1 VIRFLIGFLATLG
14 ALAVVV
20 VIVVAA
26 LVWSLLTPAP
36 PELPERVVLRLDLRQ
51 GLAEMPGGDPLAALG
66 LRPEITL
73 TEAVM
78 ALERAAADPRVHGVV
93 ARLGGEG
100 PRLAQAQE
108 LRAAI
113 ARLREAGKFTLAHA
127 DSFGEFGPGTRGYY
141 LASGFEEIHLQ
152 PMGAIGLTGLLIE
165 TPLLRE
171 LLDNLGVLPSGD
183 KRGTYKSLA
192 ETFTESELTPWNR
205 EALEA
210 LADSVIAQIADGIAA
225 GRGLGGDAVRAL
237 IDRGPFMANEALDAG
252 LVDGLSYF
260 DEVAEQA
267 LTRAG
272 PGAGDVGLTR
282 YLLALGPPPQ
292 DAPVVALIHG
302 VGRIQRGESDYGPAG
317 GWVMGAD
324 TVADA
329 LTQASE
335 DPEVQAILFR
345 VDSGGGSAVASE
357 TIGRAVR
364 RAVAAGKPVIVS
376 MADMAASGGYWIAM
390 DASTIV
396 ARPATLTG
404 SIGVFAGKPVLAGFW
419 DHIGVN
425 WGRVQRGANADMWS
439 TGLDFDESGRERL
452 DAFLDHTYAA
462 FIAGVAR
469 GRELPE
475 EQARAAA
482 EGRVWTGAQ
491 ALELGLVDDLGGLPR
506 ALALARE
513 AAGVAPDAPIALR
526 PYPPPRTPFEQALD
540 LFRPSPLGLDALA
553 GRLRGLATPGTLAAP
568 PLVIR

>member
-1 VIRFLIGFLATLG
+1 VLRFLVGFLATLG
-14 ALAVVV
+14 ALAVAGLL
-20 VIVVAA
+20 VVA
-26 LVWSLLTPAP
+26 LLIWSLLTPAAP
-36 PELPERVVLRLDLRQ
+36 QLPERVVLRLDLRQ

-73 TEAVM
+73 TQAVV
-78 ALERAAADPRVHGVV
+78 ALERAARDPRVQGVV
-93 ARLGGEG
+93 ARLGGGG
-100 PRLAQAQE
+100 PGLAQAQE

-113 ARLREAGKFTLAHA
+113 AGLREAGKFTLAHA

-141 LASGFEEIHLQ
+141 LASGFQEVHLQ
-152 PMGAIGLTGLLIE
+152 PLGAIGLTGILIE

-171 LLDNLGVLPSGD
+171 LLDNLGVVPSGD

-225 GRGLGGDAVRAL
+225 GRGLTGDAVRAL
-237 IDRGPFMANEALDAG
+237 IDRGPFMANEALEAG

-260 DEVAEQA
+260 DEVAARGLAQA
-267 LTRAG
+267 
-272 PGAGDVGLTR
+272 GAEAEEVELAR
-282 YLLALGPPPQ
+282 YLAAVAPEFR
-292 DAPVVALIHG
+292 DAPVVALVHG
-302 VGRIQRGESDYGPAG
+302 VGRIQRGESDHGPVA
-317 GWVMGAD
+317 GWVMGGD
-324 TVADA
+324 TVAQA
-329 LTQASE
+329 LTLASE
-335 DPEVQAILFR
+335 DPEVHAILFR

-439 TGLDFDESGRERL
+439 LNLDFDERGRERL
-452 DAFLDHTYAA
+452 DAFLDYTYAA
-462 FIAGVAR
+462 FLEGVAR
-469 GRELPE
+469 GRELPA

-526 PYPPPRTPFEQALD
+526 PYPRPRTPLEQALD
-540 LFRPSPLGLDALA
+540 LFRPTLISLDALVE
-553 GRLRGLATPGTLAAP
+553 RLRALASPGTIATP
-568 PLVIR
+568 PLIIR